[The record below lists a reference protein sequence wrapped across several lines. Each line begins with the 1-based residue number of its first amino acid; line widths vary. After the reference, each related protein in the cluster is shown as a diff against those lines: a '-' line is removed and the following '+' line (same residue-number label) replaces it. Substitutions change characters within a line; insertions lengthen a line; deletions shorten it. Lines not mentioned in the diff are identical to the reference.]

1 MQLPV
6 RQGPSFL
13 PPCEPPFLFNPLATL
28 STSRT
33 NSVFASMTR
42 EQLRAF
48 ADRFLDYVNTPD
60 SDPNKL
66 LNLVAQDL
74 KTPLTYPGAPSG
86 YVGVKGIIEKLHAA
100 LSEYQLKLLTPII
113 DEEEGRVVYF
123 VKSMGVQ
130 TGYDF
135 PLT

>member
-1 MQLPV
+1 
-6 RQGPSFL
+6 
-13 PPCEPPFLFNPLATL
+13 
-28 STSRT
+28 
-33 NSVFASMTR
+33 MTR

-48 ADRFLDYVNTPD
+48 ADRFLDIVNTPG

-66 LNLVAQDL
+66 LNLVAEDL

-86 YVGVKGIIEKLHAA
+86 YDGVKGIIEKLHAA
-100 LSEYQLKLLTPII
+100 LSEYHLKLLTPVI